1 MKIYSKSTTTN
12 KTKVKLLKLPKR
24 IENNLQLKKFMNDAI
39 TQLFTEERANQEN
52 KDSVLTTKQ
61 KPYVLKEILT
71 QLKQDNNIDAKLN
84 KTINLL
90 IRNVNSFIAIA
101 KQEKLN
107 KEGKVKNFIPST
119 EYEEILRGLT
129 LFTLNSSF
137 SKIINLTTSKEKI
150 NIYKKDDNINNKE
163 DVE

>member
-12 KTKVKLLKLPKR
+12 KTKVKLLKLPKK

-39 TQLFTEERANQEN
+39 TQLFTEERATQEN

-71 QLKQDNNIDAKLN
+71 QLKQDNNNIDAKLN

-107 KEGKVKNFIPST
+107 DEGKVKNFIPST

-129 LFTLNSSF
+129 LFTLNTSF
-137 SKIINLTTSKEKI
+137 NKIINLTTSKEKI
-150 NIYKKDDNINNKE
+150 NIYKKE

>member
-1 MKIYSKSTTTN
+1 MYCKLQISIEKKSTSQ
-12 KTKVKLLKLPKR
+12 
-24 IENNLQLKKFMNDAI
+24 ESYLQLQNPGHHPSYQRLKFFVV
-39 TQLFTEERANQEN
+39 Q
-52 KDSVLTTKQ
+52 
-61 KPYVLKEILT
+61 YVLKEILT
-71 QLKQDNNIDAKLN
+71 QLKQNNNIDAKLN

-107 KEGKVKNFIPST
+107 EQGKVKNFIPST

-129 LFTLNSSF
+129 LFTLNTSF
-137 SKIINLTTSKEKI
+137 NKIINLTTSKEKI
-150 NIYKKDDNINNKE
+150 NIYKKE

>member
-1 MKIYSKSTTTN
+1 
-12 KTKVKLLKLPKR
+12 
-24 IENNLQLKKFMNDAI
+24 MNDAI
-39 TQLFTEERANQEN
+39 TQLFSEERANQEN

-71 QLKQDNNIDAKLN
+71 QLKQDNNNIDAKLN

-107 KEGKVKNFIPST
+107 EQGKVKNFIPST

-150 NIYKKDDNINNKE
+150 NIYKKE

>member
-39 TQLFTEERANQEN
+39 TQLFTEEKANQEN

-71 QLKQDNNIDAKLN
+71 QLKQNNNIDAKLN

-107 KEGKVKNFIPST
+107 EQGKVKNFIPST

>member
-39 TQLFTEERANQEN
+39 TQLFTEERANKEN

-71 QLKQDNNIDAKLN
+71 QLKQDNNNIDAKLN

-107 KEGKVKNFIPST
+107 EQGKVKNFIPST

-129 LFTLNSSF
+129 LFTLNTSF
-137 SKIINLTTSKEKI
+137 NKIINLTTSKEKI
-150 NIYKKDDNINNKE
+150 NIYKKE

>member
-137 SKIINLTTSKEKI
+137 NKIINLTTSKEKI

>member
-39 TQLFTEERANQEN
+39 TQLFTEEKANQEN

-71 QLKQDNNIDAKLN
+71 QLKQNNNIDAKLN

-107 KEGKVKNFIPST
+107 DEGKIKNFIPST

-129 LFTLNSSF
+129 LFTLNTSF
-137 SKIINLTTSKEKI
+137 NKIINLTTSKEKI
-150 NIYKKDDNINNKE
+150 NIYKKE

>member
-52 KDSVLTTKQ
+52 KNSVLTTKQ

-71 QLKQDNNIDAKLN
+71 QLKQNNNNIDAKLN

-107 KEGKVKNFIPST
+107 EQGKVKNFIPST

-129 LFTLNSSF
+129 LFTLNTSF
-137 SKIINLTTSKEKI
+137 NKIINLTTSKEKI
-150 NIYKKDDNINNKE
+150 NIYKKE

>member
-71 QLKQDNNIDAKLN
+71 QLKQDNNNIDAKLN

-107 KEGKVKNFIPST
+107 DEGKVKNFIPST

-150 NIYKKDDNINNKE
+150 NIYKKE